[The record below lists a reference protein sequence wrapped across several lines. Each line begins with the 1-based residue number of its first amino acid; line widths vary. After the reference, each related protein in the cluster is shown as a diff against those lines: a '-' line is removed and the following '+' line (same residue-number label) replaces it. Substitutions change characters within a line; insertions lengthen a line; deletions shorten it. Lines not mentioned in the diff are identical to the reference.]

1 MNKKTA
7 IAIIAIVLIAG
18 LLIKGKNLLEER
30 KAQIANASLPQ
41 KEEISINLIEPR
53 QGTLQN
59 KASYLAHIEADKS
72 IMLSTKLSGY
82 IEHIT
87 VKESQKIHKGDLLVR
102 IDDKELRSAVDGLE
116 TTYAQQK
123 SDASLAK
130 SIYDRNVKLYKV
142 GGLAREQ
149 VDISR
154 VAMQNKEAVVAN
166 TKQKII
172 QLNHQLSYLQILAP
186 FNGVI
191 DAIMLHEGD
200 LAIAGKP
207 ILSLNNGEKK
217 LVFSYA
223 AGDVPV
229 KEEQKVFVGEEK
241 VGEIKTIYTTAQN
254 GLMQAETGNTPSL
267 PLPPGST
274 LTVEVLKEESQGC
287 ILPNDTIIHNKEG
300 NFIMVYTEG
309 NFTAM
314 PIKLL
319 MQNNSESLV
328 EPCPHTP
335 VAQANES
342 KLGQLPF
349 YGKINISGT
358 VYE

>member
-1 MNKKTA
+1 MNKKTV
-7 IAIIAIVLIAG
+7 ITIITIVLTAG

-30 KAQIANASLPQ
+30 KEQISNASLPQ
-41 KEEISINLIEPR
+41 KEEIGINLIKPR
-53 QGTLQN
+53 QGTLQD

-72 IMLSTKLSGY
+72 ITISTKLSGY

-102 IDDKELRSAVDGLE
+102 IDDKELRSTIDGFE
-116 TTYAQQK
+116 ATYAQQK
-123 SDASLAK
+123 SDAFLAK
-130 SIYDRNVKLYKV
+130 SIYARNVKLYKA

-149 VDISR
+149 VDISH
-154 VAMQNKEAVVAN
+154 VAMQNKEAIAAN

-186 FNGVI
+186 FDGEI

-200 LAIAGKP
+200 LATAGKP
-207 ILSLNNGEKK
+207 ILSLSNGEKK

-223 AGDVPV
+223 AGDVPI
-229 KEEQKVFVGEEK
+229 KERQKVFIGKEK
-241 VGEIKTIYTTAQN
+241 VGEIKTIYTMAQN
-254 GLMQAETGNTPSL
+254 GLMRAETGSTPSL

-274 LTVEVLKEESQGC
+274 LTVEVLKEESEGC
-287 ILPNDTIIHNKEG
+287 ILPNDTIVHNKEG
-300 NFIMVYTEG
+300 NFIMAYAEG
-309 NFTAM
+309 KFIAI
-314 PIKLL
+314 PIKIL
-319 MQNNSESLV
+319 MQDNSESLI
-328 EPCPHTP
+328 EPCPHAP

-358 VYE
+358 VHE